1 MIEQGNNSRGTAE
14 IDEKAFIG
22 RKQKK
27 VKKKRK
33 NMPIFGNEYLKSM
46 LQFSNWVSRRCR
58 NDSVFDERNRT
69 SERMYPQETYAQG
82 PILAIQE
89 LAVRFLS

>member
-1 MIEQGNNSRGTAE
+1 MISEKILVESKEDLYSKKMIEQATTAEGTAE

-33 NMPIFGNEYLKSM
+33 NMPIFGMN
-46 LQFSNWVSRRCR
+46 
-58 NDSVFDERNRT
+58 
-69 SERMYPQETYAQG
+69 
-82 PILAIQE
+82 I
-89 LAVRFLS
+89 